1 MKEKIRYGFIGF
13 GKFAENTMIPAAIE
27 SQNSEVIAIQNRK
40 IEKAKEKAAEYNIAF
55 AFDSVKELVSLPD
68 VDAVY
73 IASPVFRHYEDVVT
87 AAEAGKHV
95 LVEKPIAMN
104 RTEAEKMI
112 KICKEK
118 NVKLM
123 VAQMARFSPV
133 NSKIR
138 ELIKSGIIGKTKF
151 IKTEYFYD
159 VRLSKRWWSRDTK
172 MAGGGP
178 TFDIGVHCLDTM
190 RFVMDDDVISV
201 TSQLYP
207 IVSEEKTEMT
217 SITALKFSSGTPG
230 SMFCSFAVPYA
241 RIFIEVIGEDGIISA
256 ENFTVSK
263 TSVQLKITK
272 GKDGKASGTI
282 TEDIEVPNIYEKEI
296 THFSDCI
303 INNTEP
309 LITGEDGLKNQVIL
323 DEAIKNRSLFSV

>member
-1 MKEKIRYGFIGF
+1 MKDKIRYGFIGF
-13 GKFAENTMIPAAIE
+13 GRFAEYTMLPAVAE

-40 IEKAKEKAAEYNIAF
+40 MEKAKEKASEHNVAY
-55 AFDSVKELVSLPD
+55 AFDSVKELVSHPD
-68 VDAVY
+68 IDAVY
-73 IASPVFRHYEDVVT
+73 IASPVFKHFEDVM
-87 AAEAGKHV
+87 AAAQAGKHI

-104 RTEAEKMI
+104 KSEAEKMI
-112 KICKEK
+112 QVCRE
-118 NVKLM
+118 NDVKLM

-133 NSKIR
+133 NSRIK
-138 ELIKSGIIGKTKF
+138 ELIKSGVIGKTTF

-190 RFVMDDDVISV
+190 RFVLDEDVISV
-201 TSQLYP
+201 KSHLSP
-207 IVSEEKTEMT
+207 KISEEKTEMT
-217 SITALKFSSGTPG
+217 SITALKFSNGTPG

-241 RIFIEVIGEDGIISA
+241 RIFIEVVGEEGIISA
-256 ENFTVSK
+256 DNFSVSK

-272 GKDGKASGTI
+272 GKDGKVSETI
-282 TEDIEVPNIYEKEI
+282 IEDIDVPNIYEKEI

-309 LITGEDGLKNQVIL
+309 LIAGKEGLKNQIVL
-323 DEAIKNRSLFSV
+323 DEAIKN